1 MWLMRNI
8 RIFYC
13 GSTFL
18 LLNQEIIEQILE
30 KY

>member
-1 MWLMRNI
+1 MQLI
-8 RIFYC
+8 KILEYF

-18 LLNQEIIEQILE
+18 LLNQEIIERILE